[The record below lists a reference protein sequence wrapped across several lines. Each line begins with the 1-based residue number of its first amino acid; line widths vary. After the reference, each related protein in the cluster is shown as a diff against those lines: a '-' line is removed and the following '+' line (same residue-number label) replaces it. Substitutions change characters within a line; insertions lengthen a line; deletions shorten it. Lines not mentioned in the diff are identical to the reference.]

1 MRSRAETMRGSA
13 FVRGSAL
20 VLAGTLL
27 WHASNFAFNAV
38 SARMLGA
45 TQYGTLAA
53 VIALLYVASPIFL
66 SIQTVSSR
74 ITTRLIVRG
83 EGDSV
88 RELVRRYRLR
98 LGLVGLAVA
107 AAIALGSS
115 ALARFLRAP
124 SGAPIAILGGAFL
137 FSFVTHLQ
145 RGVLQGS
152 MKFARYALSVFTE
165 ATVKITVTVVLL
177 LWLWKSVDAAVMAI
191 GVGAFVGMI
200 CNSALLGFL
209 PRSDRKIEL
218 ERHPYRYSIFTLSCL
233 VLLALLL
240 SVDLLAA
247 KRYLAPHEA
256 GLYAA
261 VSLSG
266 KIVFFATSALTLY
279 LFPIF
284 SERQERGLDSRG
296 TLGGALL
303 ALVAA
308 SSVLVTVY
316 FVAPQIVITPL
327 FGSGYEAAGPYIGWI
342 GIAFGAYAAL
352 YLTAMYLLVQESSLV
367 TSVLTLAV
375 LVQLTGLY
383 FFHGSISQIIAV
395 QGMVFGATALVLG
408 SLCTHSQFVVSGATE
423 PT

>member
-1 MRSRAETMRGSA
+1 M
-13 FVRGSAL
+13 
-20 VLAGTLL
+20 LAGTLL

-38 SARMLGA
+38 SARMLGTA
-45 TQYGTLAA
+45 EYGTLAA

-66 SIQTVSSR
+66 SIQTVASR
-74 ITTRLIVRG
+74 ITTKLFVRG
-83 EGDSV
+83 KEDSV
-88 RELVRRYRLR
+88 RELVRHYRVR
-98 LGLVGLAVA
+98 LALVGLAVA
-107 AAIALGSS
+107 AAIALASS

-152 MKFARYALSVFTE
+152 MRFGRYALSVFTE
-165 ATVKITVTVVLL
+165 ATTKIAVTVVLL

-191 GVGAFVGMI
+191 GVGTIVGMI
-200 CNSALLGFL
+200 WNSALLSFL
-209 PRSDRKIEL
+209 PKPERVVEL
-218 ERHPYRYSIFTLSCL
+218 ERHPYRYSILTLSCL

-247 KRYLAPHEA
+247 KRYLEPHEA

-261 VSLSG
+261 ISLSG

-284 SERQERGLDSRG
+284 SERQEKGLDSRG

-308 SSVLVTVY
+308 SSVLVTIY
-316 FVAPQIVITPL
+316 FAAPQIVITPL

-352 YLTAMYLLVQESSLV
+352 YLTAMYLLAQESSLV
-367 TSVLTLAV
+367 TSVLTVAV
-375 LVQLTGLY
+375 LVQLIGLY
-383 FFHGSISQIIAV
+383 FFHASISQIIAV
-395 QGMVFGATALVLG
+395 QGMVFGATALVLAT
-408 SLCTHSQFVVSGATE
+408 LCTHSQLVMSEAAE